1 MRPLARDGLHEA
13 AAEFKEKGTTA
24 TAGDSGRQRATAGD
38 SGRVGF
44 GVVGI
49 RATPSLACLGD
60 ESKRTVSSSFRR
72 HSSVLGG
79 GRDAAI
85 ESSPWLPSNTPPGSI
100 SASHRASS
108 LATSLWYHVVA
119 SDAIA
124 ARSAAT
130 RRCSSML
137 VQVPIYE
144 RGDAGEGVRVAAVVE
159 MSVAK
164 EFQAAN
170 ESYVASFANAH
181 LPLPPSRKVAV
192 VTCMDARLDPAKS
205 LGLTEGDAHVIR
217 NAGGRAVDALRSV
230 IISQQLLGTREIAVI
245 HHTDCGMLTFNDSD
259 LRGKIRSD
267 LGENADH
274 IAFLP
279 FDDLEASVADDVAVL
294 KNSPLVLDVPISG
307 YVYDVKTGRINKV

>member
-13 AAEFKEKGTTA
+13 AAEFKVKGTTA
-24 TAGDSGRQRATAGD
+24 TAGDGGRQRATAGD

-108 LATSLWYHVVA
+108 LATSLWCLYTCAGTLAKA
-119 SDAIA
+119 SGSRKGRIDA
-124 ARSAAT
+124 S
-130 RRCSSML
+130 
-137 VQVPIYE
+137 
-144 RGDAGEGVRVAAVVE
+144 RVAAVVE

-164 EFQAAN
+164 EFEAAN